1 MAILRRLAR
10 GRDEATPARAL
21 GAVFTVVL
29 AAVALVGTTALLIY
43 FFV

>member
-1 MAILRRLAR
+1 MAFLRKLAR

-29 AAVALVGTTALLIY
+29 AAVALVCTTALLVY
-43 FFV
+43 FLA